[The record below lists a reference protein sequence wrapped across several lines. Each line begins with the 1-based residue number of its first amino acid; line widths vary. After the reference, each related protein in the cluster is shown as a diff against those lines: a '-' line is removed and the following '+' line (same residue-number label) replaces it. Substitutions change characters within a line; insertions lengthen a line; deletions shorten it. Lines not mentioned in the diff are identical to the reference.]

1 MIANVKLEG
10 TINRIVTLG
19 GHRFEAFDESF
30 RFTSGPNCDSYV
42 VDHDP
47 VLNAALEALCEL
59 VDVDDSKDVSY
70 DVDLATNQISNLKV
84 ELVDLD

>member
-30 RFTSGPNCDSYV
+30 RFADGPNCDEYV
-42 VDHDP
+42 ADHD
-47 VLNAALEALCEL
+47 LKLAEQLDSLCEL
-59 VDVDDSKDVSY
+59 FAVTDNQDVSY
-70 DVDLATNQISNLKV
+70 DVDLATKQISNLKV